1 MSRTV
6 RELDLSRNRLGR
18 KNICKDLQRV
28 LDSKTH
34 DLRELSIASNPLIRD
49 RGVSVLIQSLSVSQ
63 TLQRLNLSNVG
74 MTDLSGELLAQALQS
89 NKHLID
95 LDVSRNLL
103 RDSAGNLI
111 RLATGLHRLNLSG
124 QELGRSKQSIESICR
139 GLSENRTLLHLD
151 ISGCGLSEEDTH
163 SIADSL
169 KFNRTLLGIHLHG
182 NRGHINTD
190 PYVRSSVRFE
200 CEARVVFE
208 REARVVFEREAR
220 ESHVFIIHILMRF
233 ECVVRKCMRLELK
246 CQLYHP
252 THGISLEILTL
263 EYSKNAHSNTN
274 ARTQVRISL
283 HTNKQNMREK

>member
-1 MSRTV
+1 
-6 RELDLSRNRLGR
+6 
-18 KNICKDLQRV
+18 
-28 LDSKTH
+28 
-34 DLRELSIASNPLIRD
+34 
-49 RGVSVLIQSLSVSQ
+49 
-63 TLQRLNLSNVG
+63 
-74 MTDLSGELLAQALQS
+74 MTDLSGEILAQALQS

-208 REARVVFEREAR
+208 REIRVRSASSVRARSA
-220 ESHVFIIHILMRF
+220 
-233 ECVVRKCMRLELK
+233 
-246 CQLYHP
+246 
-252 THGISLEILTL
+252 
-263 EYSKNAHSNTN
+263 
-274 ARTQVRISL
+274 RISCFHHS
-283 HTNKQNMREK
+283 HTHEIRLRCTKMRTRT